1 MKKLNIGWICASALL
16 VSISSQLPVLATVQP
31 TNPAVQSGL
40 VINSAARAVTV
51 MPGSIYVNDKLVSVA
66 SPQQIAVPAAPPET
80 LRLDTLYISDTGTV
94 ALAAGKPRKMAP
106 EPAVIPENSLAL
118 AHVVVR
124 GATNLSDNNILPISR
139 DASTTLFSDRTQN
152 QKALAKTLAKLK
164 ANQPVKLLFW
174 GDSITCGANAS
185 APELGYAVLAE
196 KMIRHKFHADQM
208 VVKNLGI
215 GGTSVD
221 TRLDKL
227 EPDLKAFQPD
237 VMVVEFVNDIRVPID
252 KLDQCYA
259 KVNELAKNYNIEVLY
274 INPFYPSPTLC
285 KLHSFSDEALG
296 VPYYQ
301 FVRDKS
307 KQYGWALADAAK
319 RWDTVQREGYT
330 CDLLLQD
337 GVVHLNDQGHHML
350 AEEVFK
356 CFR

>member
-1 MKKLNIGWICASALL
+1 MKKLIIGWVCAGALL
-16 VSISSQLPVLATVQP
+16 SCLSSQLATLAAVQP

-40 VINSAARAVTV
+40 VINSAAHAVTV
-51 MPGSIYVNDKLVSVA
+51 MAGSIYVNDKLVSVS
-66 SPQQIAVPAAPPET
+66 SPQQIAVPAAPPDT
-80 LRLDTLYISDTGTV
+80 LRLDTLYVSESGAV

-106 EPAVIPENSLAL
+106 EPGVNPADTLAL

-124 GATNLSDNNILPISR
+124 GAANLSDNDILPISR
-139 DASTTLFSDRTQN
+139 DGSTTLFSDRGQN

-164 ANQPVKLLFW
+164 ANQPVKLMFW

-185 APELGYAVLAE
+185 SPDLGYAALAE
-196 KMIRHKFHADQM
+196 KMIKQKFHADKLEI
-208 VVKNLGI
+208 KNLGI

-227 EPDLKAFQPD
+227 EPELKSFQPD

-259 KVNELAKNYNIEVLY
+259 RVNELAKNYNIEVLY
-274 INPFYPSPTLC
+274 VDPFYPSPTLS
-285 KLHSFSDEALG
+285 KLHTYAEESLG

-301 FVRDKS
+301 FVRDRS

-319 RWDTVQREGYT
+319 RWDTVDREGFHA
-330 CDLLLQD
+330 DLLLQD